1 MEEQL
6 EIVKLFYCY
15 DRKDKSSL
23 LELEKHLK
31 PLKEKLNF
39 TTWWDEMM
47 SGGTN
52 QKDEIDTQLKESN
65 IVLLFVSSD
74 SLASIECRMI
84 QQQAMELYKAEKIFK
99 VIPIRI
105 RRVDFDH
112 EDIHKLQSLPKDG
125 PPISERRNKDK
136 TWVEIKKGIVEVV
149 EEFRTQPQQPSDV
162 KDGFMFIGLYPTY
175 GFHWDT
181 YLRPAPGLVKQ
192 KNIPDEPWLVS
203 EAVGKPELSRR
214 YTIFR
219 EKTVLHD
226 FAKLPPTTDAIKQFA
241 DSHGHLG
248 ELVPLIYPDKVGQPE
263 SILLFICW
271 MEAHVILS

>member
-1 MEEQL
+1 M
-6 EIVKLFYCY
+6 
-15 DRKDKSSL
+15 
-23 LELEKHLK
+23 
-31 PLKEKLNF
+31 
-39 TTWWDEMM
+39 
-47 SGGTN
+47 
-52 QKDEIDTQLKESN
+52 
-65 IVLLFVSSD
+65 
-74 SLASIECRMI
+74 
-84 QQQAMELYKAEKIFK
+84 
-99 VIPIRI
+99 
-105 RRVDFDH
+105 
-112 EDIHKLQSLPKDG
+112 
-125 PPISERRNKDK
+125 
-136 TWVEIKKGIVEVV
+136 EIKKGIVEVV

>member
-84 QQQAMELYKAEKIFK
+84 QQQAMELYKAEKNF
-99 VIPIRI
+99 
-105 RRVDFDH
+105 
-112 EDIHKLQSLPKDG
+112 
-125 PPISERRNKDK
+125 
-136 TWVEIKKGIVEVV
+136 
-149 EEFRTQPQQPSDV
+149 
-162 KDGFMFIGLYPTY
+162 
-175 GFHWDT
+175 
-181 YLRPAPGLVKQ
+181 
-192 KNIPDEPWLVS
+192 
-203 EAVGKPELSRR
+203 
-214 YTIFR
+214 
-219 EKTVLHD
+219 
-226 FAKLPPTTDAIKQFA
+226 
-241 DSHGHLG
+241 
-248 ELVPLIYPDKVGQPE
+248 
-263 SILLFICW
+263 
-271 MEAHVILS
+271 